1 MGTFHVFSWNKE
13 NLCNSTPDF
22 CYPDDVVV
30 VSQEIT
36 FAYSITEYIKKISL
50 RLFPSLCSLLGEIQY
65 SPTPDNNVYC
75 LIANLVIHITYIY
88 SFIWFLQDS
97 KSTLVANEETMAVY
111 EGQFLFSREI
121 VIVIVMVTTPEQKY
135 LELAS
140 YLLFEGQ
147 RRIHWTVN
155 STTVKIN

>member
-1 MGTFHVFSWNKE
+1 MFSVEIKRTYVTRHQTFVIQMMLLLSHKRLHLHTVLLNILKRSRWGCSH
-13 NLCNSTPDF
+13 LCVLCLAKFNTP
-22 CYPDDVVV
+22 PLL
-30 VSQEIT
+30 IT
-36 FAYSITEYIKKISL
+36 TFIV
-50 RLFPSLCSLLGEIQY
+50 LL
-65 SPTPDNNVYC
+65 
-75 LIANLVIHITYIY
+75 LNLVIHITYIY

-97 KSTLVANEETMAVY
+97 KSTLVAKRRDN
-111 EGQFLFSREI
+111 GGLSRTIFIQPRDI

>member
-1 MGTFHVFSWNKE
+1 M
-13 NLCNSTPDF
+13 L
-22 CYPDDVVV
+22 
-30 VSQEIT
+30 
-36 FAYSITEYIKKISL
+36 
-50 RLFPSLCSLLGEIQY
+50 
-65 SPTPDNNVYC
+65 
-75 LIANLVIHITYIY
+75 
-88 SFIWFLQDS
+88 
-97 KSTLVANEETMAVY
+97 NEETMAVY

-155 STTVKIN
+155 STTVKINY

>member
-1 MGTFHVFSWNKE
+1 MFSVEIKRTYVTQHQTFVIQMMLLLSHKR
-13 NLCNSTPDF
+13 LQLHT
-22 CYPDDVVV
+22 
-30 VSQEIT
+30 
-36 FAYSITEYIKKISL
+36 YSITEYIKKISL
-50 RLFPSLCSLLGEIQY
+50 RLFPSLCSLFGEIQY

-75 LIANLVIHITYIY
+75 LIANLVIHKTYIY

-111 EGQFLFSREI
+111 QGQFLFSREI

>member
-1 MGTFHVFSWNKE
+1 MFSVEIKRTYVTQHQTLVIQMMLLLSHKRLHLHTVLLNILKRSRWGCSHLCVLCLAKFNTPPLLITTFIV
-13 NLCNSTPDF
+13 
-22 CYPDDVVV
+22 
-30 VSQEIT
+30 
-36 FAYSITEYIKKISL
+36 
-50 RLFPSLCSLLGEIQY
+50 LL
-65 SPTPDNNVYC
+65 
-75 LIANLVIHITYIY
+75 LNLVIHITYIY

-111 EGQFLFSREI
+111 QGQFLFSREI

-155 STTVKIN
+155 STTVKINY